1 METLESQQKKTPKKN
16 ALSNQENQDSPPSS
30 VLTPQETETVSS
42 GERSN
47 AMKKVHFILQKKGGV
62 GKSVAALMLAQYLRS
77 IGEPVEVIDTDP
89 SNATLFSYKALNG
102 QRIQLMEGNVL
113 NEAKFDLMMNRVL
126 EEDSSFVI
134 DCGASSFIPLS
145 NYMIENK
152 VADMIADSG
161 KQVVA
166 HTVIVGESNLD
177 DTLTSFAE
185 LAEQMP
191 EEVQIVVWLNE
202 FFGKVEA
209 HGRPFEEMNVYLE
222 NQNRVH
228 GIVYL
233 PKRNPATFG
242 ADIEKMLTARLTF
255 DEVRQS
261 PDFFVMNKSR
271 IFRVQQEIY
280 HQLKDVL

>member
-1 METLESQQKKTPKKN
+1 MKN
-16 ALSNQENQDSPPSS
+16 
-30 VLTPQETETVSS
+30 
-42 GERSN
+42 
-47 AMKKVHFILQKKGGV
+47 VHFILQKKGGV
-62 GKSVAALMLAQYLRS
+62 GKSVAALMLSQYLRS

-113 NEAKFDLMMNRVL
+113 NESKFDVMMNRIL
-126 EEDSSFVI
+126 KEDSSFVI
-134 DCGASSFIPLS
+134 DCGASSFIPLT
-145 NYMIENK
+145 NYMIEND

-166 HTVIVGESNLD
+166 HTVIVGESNLL

-191 EEVQIVVWLNE
+191 QEVQLVVWLNE
-202 FFGKVEA
+202 FFNKAFGKIELD
-209 HGRPFEEMNVYLE
+209 GTPFEEMGVYVD
-222 NQNRVH
+222 NKSRVR
-228 GIVYL
+228 GIVCL

-242 ADIEKMLTARLTF
+242 ADIEKMLTERLTF

-261 PDFFVMNKSR
+261 PEFQVMNKSR
-271 IFRVQQEIY
+271 IFKVQKEIY
-280 HQLKDVL
+280 EQLAAVF

>member
-1 METLESQQKKTPKKN
+1 MRK
-16 ALSNQENQDSPPSS
+16 A
-30 VLTPQETETVSS
+30 
-42 GERSN
+42 
-47 AMKKVHFILQKKGGV
+47 HFILQKKGGV

-113 NEAKFDLMMNRVL
+113 NEAKFDLMMNRLL
-126 EEDSSFVI
+126 EEDASFVI

-152 VADMIADSG
+152 VVDMIADSG

-166 HTVIVGESNLD
+166 HTVIVGESNLL

-185 LAEQMP
+185 LVEQMP
-191 EEVQIVVWLNE
+191 EEVQIIVWLNE
-202 FFGKVEA
+202 FFNKSADGIRLDGV
-209 HGRPFEEMNVYLE
+209 PFEEMGVYLDNE
-222 NQNRVH
+222 SRVH
-228 GIVYL
+228 GIVCL

-261 PDFFVMNKSR
+261 PHFHTMNRSR
-271 IFRVQQEIY
+271 LFRVQEEIY

>member
-1 METLESQQKKTPKKN
+1 
-16 ALSNQENQDSPPSS
+16 
-30 VLTPQETETVSS
+30 
-42 GERSN
+42 
-47 AMKKVHFILQKKGGV
+47 MKKVHFILQKKGGV

>member
-1 METLESQQKKTPKKN
+1 MKN
-16 ALSNQENQDSPPSS
+16 
-30 VLTPQETETVSS
+30 
-42 GERSN
+42 
-47 AMKKVHFILQKKGGV
+47 VHFILQKKGGV
-62 GKSVAALMLAQYLRS
+62 GKSVAALLLAQYLRS
-77 IGEPVEVIDTDP
+77 VGEPVEIIDTDP

-113 NEAKFDLMMNRVL
+113 NEAKFDLMMNRIL

-152 VADMIADSG
+152 VTEMIADSG

-166 HTVIVGESNLD
+166 HTVIVGESNLL

-191 EEVQIVVWLNE
+191 EDVKIVVWLNE
-202 FFGKVEA
+202 YFGKIEVD
-209 HGRPFEEMNVYLE
+209 GKPFEEMNVYLDNE
-222 NQNRVH
+222 SRVH
-228 GIVYL
+228 GIVCL

-242 ADIEKMLTARLTF
+242 ADIEKMLTSRLTF
-255 DEVRQS
+255 DEVRHS
-261 PDFFVMNKSR
+261 PEFYTMNRSR

-280 HQLKDVL
+280 SQLEEVL

>member
-1 METLESQQKKTPKKN
+1 MENRRLKRQVLKREARNPLNQESQDKL
-16 ALSNQENQDSPPSS
+16 LSAQ
-30 VLTPQETETVSS
+30 TPQETETVSLN
-42 GERSN
+42 ERSDV
-47 AMKKVHFILQKKGGV
+47 MKKVHFILQKKGGV

-77 IGEPVEVIDTDP
+77 VNEPVEVIDTDP

-166 HTVIVGESNLD
+166 HTVIVGESNLL

-191 EEVQIVVWLNE
+191 EEVQIIVWLNE
-202 FFGKVEA
+202 FFGKIELD
-209 HGRPFEEMNVYLE
+209 GTPFEEMGFYLD
-222 NQNRVH
+222 NQSRVH
-228 GIVYL
+228 GIVRL

>member
-1 METLESQQKKTPKKN
+1 METLETQQKKAPKKN
-16 ALSNQENQDSPPSS
+16 APSEQESQASPPSS
-30 VLTPQETETVSS
+30 VPTPQETEKASS
-42 GERSN
+42 DARN
-47 AMKKVHFILQKKGGV
+47 DAMRKAHFILQKKGGV

-77 IGEPVEVIDTDP
+77 INEPVEVIDTDP

-102 QRIQLMEGNVL
+102 QRIRLMEGNVL
-113 NEAKFDLMMNRVL
+113 NEAKFDLMMNRIL

-134 DCGASSFIPLS
+134 DCGASSFIPFNS
-145 NYMIENK
+145 YMIEHK
-152 VADMIADSG
+152 VVDMIADSG

-209 HGRPFEEMNVYLE
+209 HGRTFEEMNVYLD
-222 NQNRVH
+222 NQHRVH
-228 GIVYL
+228 GIVHL

-271 IFRVQQEIY
+271 IYRVQQDIY
-280 HQLKDVL
+280 HQLKDVI